1 MKTSLFSS
9 LLKIIKGIWHKLY
22 ALIIKG
28 DNMIYKSKH
37 TGAQIDEGIDNARVA
52 LVATDQNSDRIQI
65 LEAATENLSTQIGNQ
80 SVRIDNVSNTANNA
94 KTTAES
100 AQSTAQSASS
110 TANNALTATGQN
122 SERIDILE
130 ADNENNKTQIG
141 ALDIR
146 LDNVEIKVNNI
157 PQFSLEGTTL
167 TITLPA

>member
-1 MKTSLFSS
+1 
-9 LLKIIKGIWHKLY
+9 
-22 ALIIKG
+22 
-28 DNMIYKSKH
+28 MIYKSQF
-37 TGAQIDEGIDNARVA
+37 TGAEIDDGINKARQA
-52 LVATDQNSDRIQI
+52 LTATDQNAERIQI
-65 LEAATENLSTQIGNQ
+65 LEADNENIKTQVGAL
-80 SVRIDNVSNTANNA
+80 SVRVDNVENTANTA

-100 AQSTAQSASS
+100 ALSTANTAKT

-130 ADNENNKTQIG
+130 ADNENIKTQVG
-141 ALDIR
+141 ALDAR